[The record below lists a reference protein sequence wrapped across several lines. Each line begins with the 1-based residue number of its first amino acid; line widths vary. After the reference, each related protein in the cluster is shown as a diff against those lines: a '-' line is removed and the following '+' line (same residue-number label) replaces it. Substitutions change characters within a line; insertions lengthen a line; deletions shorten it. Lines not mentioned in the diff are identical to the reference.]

1 MNTATTQVS
10 NGDVFGPVTFPHGP
24 AMPNRLMLAPL
35 TNQQSH
41 ADGTLSDDEHRW
53 LTMRAL
59 GGFGLTMTCAASVQA
74 VGVGFTGQ
82 LGIHDDAHVAG
93 LTRLACDIKM
103 AGSVAIV
110 QLHHA
115 GNRSPREI
123 TGADPV
129 CPSDDAETGAR
140 AMTNDEVHEM
150 IGAFVASACRA
161 RDAGFDG
168 VELHGAHGYLLCQF
182 LSAALKRRTAEFG
195 GSLENRARPLFAII
209 DGIRREC
216 GTDFH
221 VGVRLSPERFGMKI
235 DEIRE
240 VYSRLVA
247 GGAVDMIDMSLWD
260 CAKNAIE
267 EGWTDRRLIDIFA
280 GIDRGAVRLAV
291 AGKLYTAAA
300 VRGALAAGA
309 DIAVVGR
316 AAITNHDFPR
326 LMRDDP
332 NFAMRQLPVP
342 AQTLRDEGLSDTFIG
357 YMRNWKGFVTD

>member
-1 MNTATTQVS
+1 MSQQHNDTAFDSV
-10 NGDVFGPVTFPHGP
+10 DFAHGP

-74 VGVGFTGQ
+74 VGVGFAGQ
-82 LGIHDDAHVAG
+82 LGVHDDAHVAG

-115 GNRSPREI
+115 GNRSPRELI
-123 TGADPV
+123 GTEPV

-140 AMTNDEVHEM
+140 AMTNDEVHGM
-150 IGAFVASACRA
+150 IGAFVAAA
-161 RDAGFDG
+161 RRSREAGFDG

-182 LSAALKRRTAEFG
+182 LSTELNRRTDEFG
-195 GSLENRARPLFAII
+195 GSLENRARPLLDII
-209 DGIRREC
+209 EGIRREC
-216 GTDFH
+216 GNDFH

-240 VYSRLVA
+240 VYSWLVA
-247 GGAVDMIDMSLWD
+247 SGDVDMIDMSLWD
-260 CAKNAIE
+260 CAKNAID
-267 EGWTDRRLIDIFA
+267 EGWADRRLIDIFA
-280 GIDRGAVRLAV
+280 SIDRGNVRLAV
-291 AGKLYTAAA
+291 AGKLYSAAA
-300 VRGALAAGA
+300 VRAALVAGA
-309 DIAVVGR
+309 DIAVIGR

-326 LMRDDP
+326 LMRDNAD
-332 NFAMRQLPVP
+332 FAMRDLPVSG
-342 AQTLRDEGLSDTFIG
+342 QTLRDEGLSDTFVG
-357 YMRNWKGFVTD
+357 YMRNWKGFVAD

>member
-1 MNTATTQVS
+1 MSQTHNDTAFET
-10 NGDVFGPVTFPHGP
+10 VTFPHGP

-59 GGFGLTMTCAASVQA
+59 GGFGITMTCAASVQA
-74 VGVGFTGQ
+74 EGVGFTGQ
-82 LGIHDDAHVAG
+82 LGVHDDSHVAG

-115 GNRSPREI
+115 GNRSPRDI
-123 TGADPV
+123 IGTQPL

-140 AMTNDEVHEM
+140 AMTNDEVHAM
-150 IGAFVASACRA
+150 IGAFVAAA
-161 RDAGFDG
+161 RRSQAAGFDG

-182 LSAALKRRTAEFG
+182 LSAELNRRSDEFG
-195 GSLENRARPLFAII
+195 GSLENRARPLFSII

-216 GTDFH
+216 GEDFH
-221 VGVRLSPERFGMKI
+221 VGVRLSPERFGMRI

-247 GGAVDMIDMSLWD
+247 TGQVDMIDMSLWD

-267 EGWTDRRLIDIFA
+267 EDWTQHRLIDIFA
-280 GIDRGAVRLAV
+280 AIERGNVRLAV
-291 AGKLYTAAA
+291 AGKLYSAAA
-300 VRGALAAGA
+300 VREALGAGA
-309 DIAVVGR
+309 DIAVIGR

-332 NFAMRQLPVP
+332 DFAMRALPVP
-342 AQTLRDEGLSDTFIG
+342 AQTLRDEGLSDAFVG
-357 YMRNWKGFVTD
+357 YMRNWKGFVAD